1 MGYMK
6 WVKGL
11 MDTGRHS
18 ILRQK
23 YDEAIEGKFQRIEF
37 DNSNLDVKFVANVL
51 DFIDKNDD
59 AHTATR
65 NDKL

>member
-18 ILRQK
+18 ILREK
-23 YDEAIEGKFQRIEF
+23 YDEAIKCEFKRIEF

-51 DFIDKNDD
+51 DFIDKSDD
-59 AHTATR
+59 AHTATK
-65 NDKL
+65 NEVL

>member
-1 MGYMK
+1 MSYMK
-6 WVKGL
+6 WVKDL

-23 YDEAIEGKFQRIEF
+23 YDEAIECKFEKVEF
-37 DNSNLDVKFVANVL
+37 DNSNLNVKFVANVL

-59 AHTATR
+59 AHTATK
-65 NDKL
+65 NEVL

>member
-11 MDTGRHS
+11 MDTGRHT
-18 ILRQK
+18 IIREK
-23 YDEAIEGKFQRIEF
+23 YDEAIKCEFKRIEF
-37 DNSNLDVKFVANVL
+37 DNSNLDVTFVGHVL

-65 NDKL
+65 HEKL

>member
-1 MGYMK
+1 MK

-11 MDTGRHS
+11 MDTGRHT

-23 YDEAIEGKFQRIEF
+23 YDEAIECKFERVEF

-51 DFIDKNDD
+51 DFIDRNDD
-59 AHTATR
+59 AHTATK
-65 NDKL
+65 NEVL

>member
-1 MGYMK
+1 MK

-11 MDTGRHS
+11 MDTGRHT

-23 YDEAIEGKFQRIEF
+23 YDEAIECKFERVEF
-37 DNSNLDVKFVANVL
+37 DNSNFDVKFVANVL

-59 AHTATR
+59 AHTATK
-65 NDKL
+65 NEVL